1 MRVWQGENAQADVK
15 ITKSQAHKEA
25 CIMPQLNPNDSSIV
39 HLVKRSQ
46 PMTCTGFR
54 LAYIKDD
61 MIHFDLDSADRY
73 PDSCSVFFPARV
85 DDNIQKTKWLG
96 NYKFDGKNVSFV
108 PSNRESEHDR
118 PQSDFLTVKCS
129 IQSPPG
135 KGSFTDHTD
144 SLARIKDDPE
154 ISIRAKNQE
163 RRTKSGLSLNVIMLG
178 MDSTSR
184 MNAIRNIPK
193 SLAYMEE
200 ELQAVFLNSYNIV
213 GDATTGA
220 LIPMLTGKFES
231 ELPNTERGRGSPVNV
246 YPLVWKDFEKA
257 GYVTMFAEDRPEL
270 SLFNYRLSGF
280 KEQPT
285 DYYMRT
291 FWREMEAYK
300 SGYCLGPD
308 PVHVV
313 MLRYLQDFMTS
324 YPDNLKFGFSFLTDP
339 THDDLNI
346 LSVMDQDLLSFMQ
359 SAKESGALNQT
370 ILVIFG
376 DHGSRYEIVRQTFQG
391 KLEERLPFM
400 AIILPDVFRQRHP
413 EAYRN
418 LVTNADRLTT
428 PFDIYATLRSVIDF
442 SKRHWTSSRRAFSL
456 LSTEVPLGR
465 TCREADI
472 AHHWCACM
480 GWNEI
485 RPAEH
490 EVVDGAARFTIDTI
504 NGITSHAREKC
515 SLLQLANITSKYR
528 MAHNDQ
534 MLRFKEMKGD
544 NILLELHPDK
554 EEISGT
560 YQVTIET
567 RPGGGVYESTVHVRR
582 DVSEQDWEY
591 KLSGEISRIN
601 KYGNQSNCIKKEH
614 PSLAKFCFCST

>member
-1 MRVWQGENAQADVK
+1 MRVWQGGDA
-15 ITKSQAHKEA
+15 QAHKKA
-25 CIMPQLNPNDSSIV
+25 CITPQLNPRDSSIE
-39 HLVKRSQ
+39 HLLKRSQ

-61 MIHFDLDSADRY
+61 MIHFDLSRY
-73 PDSCSVFFPARV
+73 PDSCSVHFPARV
-85 DDNIQKTKWLG
+85 DDNIQKTKRLG
-96 NYKFDGKNVSFV
+96 DYFFDGKNVSFA

-118 PQSDFLTVKCS
+118 PRSDFLTVKCA
-129 IQSPPG
+129 IPSPLG
-135 KGSFTDHTD
+135 DGSFTDHTD

-154 ISIRAKNQE
+154 ISIRAKNKQ
-163 RRTKSGLSLNVIMLG
+163 RRTTSGLGLNVIMLG

-220 LIPMLTGKFES
+220 LIPILTGKFES
-231 ELPNTERGRGSPVNV
+231 ELPNTERGGGAPVNV
-246 YPLVWKDFEKA
+246 YPLVWKEFEQA
-257 GYVTMFAEDRPEL
+257 GYVTMFAEDRPDL
-270 SLFNYRLSGF
+270 SLFNYRLTGF

-291 FWREMEAYK
+291 FWREMDAYK
-300 SGYCLGPD
+300 NGYCLGPD
-308 PVHVV
+308 PVHIV
-313 MLRYLQDFMTS
+313 MFRYLQDFMTS
-324 YPDNLKFGFSFLTDP
+324 YPDNLKFGLSFLTDP

-346 LSVMDQDLLSFMQ
+346 LSVMDQDLLTFMH

-376 DHGSRYEIVRQTFQG
+376 DHGSRYETVRQTFQG

-400 AIILPDVFRQRHP
+400 AIVLPDIFRQRYP

-428 PFDIYATLRSVIDF
+428 PFDIHATLRSVIDF
-442 SKRHWTSSRRAFSL
+442 SERDWTLSRRAFSL

-465 TCREADI
+465 NCREADI
-472 AHHWCACM
+472 AAHWCACM
-480 GWNEI
+480 GWNET
-485 RPAEH
+485 RPDEH
-490 EVVDGAARFTIDTI
+490 ELVDGAARFAVDTI
-504 NGITSHAREKC
+504 NGITSNAREKC
-515 SLLQLANITSKYR
+515 SLLQLANIASKYR

-534 MLRFKEMKGD
+534 MLRFKEMQEDTIK
-544 NILLELHPDK
+544 LSELHPDK
-554 EEISGT
+554 EETWRT

-582 DVSEQDWEY
+582 DVSEQNWEY
-591 KLSGEISRIN
+591 ELSGEISRIN
-601 KYGNQSNCIKKEH
+601 KYGNQSDCIKKEY